1 MLMEKQMLDF
11 QIQSGNWHELQHD
24 AQLIRRSVF
33 VQEQNISE
41 NDEWDDQDAI
51 SLHFVVYDQNQ
62 AIATARLLENHSIGR
77 VAVLKQYRG
86 KSIGQLWMQH
96 IIQVASE
103 QKREYLKLSA
113 QFYVI
118 GFYENLGFEVKGEE
132 YLDCGIPHIDMWL
145 SL

>member
-1 MLMEKQMLDF
+1 MLDF
-11 QIQSGNWHELQHD
+11 QIQSGNWNELQHD

-33 VQEQNISE
+33 IQEQNISE

-62 AIATARLLENHSIGR
+62 AIATARLLQNNSIGR

-86 KSIGQLWMQH
+86 KSIGQLLMQH

-113 QFYVI
+113 QSYVV

>member
-1 MLMEKQMLDF
+1 MEKRMLDF
-11 QIQSGNWHELQHD
+11 QIQSGNWNELQHD

-33 VQEQNISE
+33 IQEQNISE

-62 AIATARLLENHSIGR
+62 AIATARLLQNNSIGR

-86 KSIGQLWMQH
+86 KSIGQLLMQH

-113 QFYVI
+113 QSYVV

>member
-86 KSIGQLWMQH
+86 KSIGQLLMQH

-113 QFYVI
+113 QSYVI

>member
-86 KSIGQLWMQH
+86 KSIGQLLMQH

-103 QKREYLKLSA
+103 QKREYLKLSS

>member
-77 VAVLKQYRG
+77 VSVLKQYRG
-86 KSIGQLWMQH
+86 KSIGQLLMQH